1 MPTRSIFVA
10 KVLLHN
16 MLKQVYLAYVQS
28 VLQYGIL
35 GWGGTYKSTIQP
47 LQISKSATI
56 WRV

>member
-1 MPTRSIFVA
+1 MPTCFILVA

-16 MLKQVYLAYVQS
+16 MLKQVYLSYVQS

-47 LQISKSATI
+47 LKRTQ
-56 WRV
+56 RLF